1 MEWRLGSCPSSLHW
15 RRRPHSTFTGQGR
28 AQGLG
33 ASDRWRG
40 STKASSMGLFAVS
53 YWERCA
59 VQRRLRLRDWLS
71 FVSGCHGKRGAA
83 PHFSCYHSSCSSED
97 RDLVSKF
104 PPCFVACFRNFT
116 TRHFHLRVWL
126 PEVAEAPLAAPRRPR
141 RQRRTEL
148 LVAASSRPG
157 RGL

>member
-40 STKASSMGLFAVS
+40 STKARSMGFFAVS

-104 PPCFVACFRNFT
+104 PPCFVASLGTFIFVFVC
-116 TRHFHLRVWL
+116 LRL
-126 PEVAEAPLAAPRRPR
+126 PKPLW
-141 RQRRTEL
+141 QL
-148 LVAASSRPG
+148 HG
-157 RGL
+157 DRGGSVERSYL